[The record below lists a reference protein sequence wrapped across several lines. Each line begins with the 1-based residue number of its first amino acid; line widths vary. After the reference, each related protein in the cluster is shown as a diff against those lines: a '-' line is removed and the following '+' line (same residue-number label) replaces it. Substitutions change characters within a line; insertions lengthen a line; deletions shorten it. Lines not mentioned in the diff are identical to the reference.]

1 VCVIGEAL
9 AKHLNRV
16 GVLSPEDRQAVLEVK
31 GEVRLVRRHEDIVK
45 SGSAPTFCVLV
56 LRGFLQRYSS
66 RRDGSRQVHSF
77 YIPGDAPSL
86 ESIHL
91 DIMDNSICAVVN
103 SEVALIPHAEIKS
116 LLAARPAVDA
126 LVWRSSLVQASI
138 YREWLMRNSRLPADA
153 AMAHLFCEMYV
164 RSDAAGLVDQNSCD
178 VPLTQEVLADAL
190 GLTGVHVNR
199 TLQSLRETG
208 FVDHKN
214 GRLFV
219 HDVRKLA
226 SFADFEPLYLHL
238 RNGQAA
244 RRSPERQQ
252 TGHSEG
258 VQW

>member
-1 VCVIGEAL
+1 MIGEAL

-16 GVLSPEDRQAVLEVK
+16 GTLSPEDRQAVLEVK

-66 RRDGSRQVHSF
+66 RRDGSRQIHSF

-103 SEVALIPHAEIKS
+103 SEVALIPHGGLKS

-164 RSDAAGLVDQNSCD
+164 RSNAAGLVDQNSCD
-178 VPLTQEVLADAL
+178 MPLTQEMLADAL

-199 TLQSLRETG
+199 TLQSLRETCL
-208 FVDHKN
+208 VDHKN

-219 HDVRKLA
+219 HDLRKLA
-226 SFADFEPLYLHL
+226 SFADFDPLYLHL

-244 RRSPERQQ
+244 RPSPERQQ